1 MKKVITNGTLVL
13 RDQLIQSNLYICD
26 DRIEKISDELL
37 EGYEVI
43 DAKGLYVSPG
53 FVDVHTHGRNN
64 EDTMNG
70 TTEAIDVLSVNEMK
84 TGVTS
89 FCPTTMTQ
97 SIEATQKA
105 IEAVASYKG
114 HENGAKV
121 IGVHMEGPFI
131 EVSKK
136 GAQPGKYVLKP
147 SVEAFEAMVGE
158 HIDDIA
164 LITVAGEVEGMDQFI
179 PYLVNHGVTV
189 SMGHTNAT
197 YEEARRAFS
206 YGVDHATHT
215 FNAMTP
221 FTHRSPGVVGAVFEN
236 DDVYAELIL
245 DGIHVHF
252 GACKTLVKEKGVGHV
267 CLVTD
272 SMEAAGLGNGEYAL
286 GGQAVFVK
294 DGQARLADGTLA
306 GSVLCLNDAVKHA
319 YKDLNLPLFDAVR
332 MASLTP
338 AKSVKA
344 YDIGE
349 LAPSKKADIVFFD
362 DNIAIKKVLID
373 GKEVFA

>member
-1 MKKVITNGTLVL
+1 MKKVIINGTLVL
-13 RDQLIQSNLYICD
+13 RDQLVKSNLYLCD
-26 DRIEKISDELL
+26 DLIEKISNEL
-37 EGYEVI
+37 EDGYEVI

-70 TTEAIDVLSVNEMK
+70 TFEAIDVCSINEMK

-105 IEAVASYKG
+105 IQAVASYKG
-114 HENGAKV
+114 QENGAKV

-131 EVSKK
+131 ETSKK

-147 SVEAFEAMVGE
+147 SIEAFNDMVGD
-158 HIDDIA
+158 HMDDIA
-164 LITVAGEVEGMDQFI
+164 LITVAPEVEGMKTLI

-197 YEEARRAFS
+197 YEDAKVGFS
-206 YGVDHATHT
+206 YGVSHATHT
-215 FNAMTP
+215 FNAMTA
-221 FTHRSPGVVGAVFEN
+221 FTHRAPGAVGAVFEN
-236 DDVYAELIL
+236 DDIYAELIL

-252 GACKTLVKEKGVGHV
+252 GAAKTLVREKGVGHV

-286 GGQAVFVK
+286 GGQKVFVH

-306 GSVLCLNDAVKHA
+306 GSVLCLNQAVKNA
-319 YKDLNLPLFDAVR
+319 YHHLNLPLYDAVR
-332 MASLTP
+332 MASLSP

-349 LAPSKKADIVFFD
+349 IAPNKKADIVFFN
-362 DNIAIKKVLID
+362 DNIDIQKVIIN
-373 GKEVFA
+373 GKEVL